1 MVVQAA
7 RVSPLFPLFSPVEHM
22 PCSSW
27 SSARPPCLLGL
38 SPYPHARE
46 LARMAC
52 PIITQYGK
60 ATPPAALLCAAPWTP
75 REVLS
80 ERRCQDSRQPCIVCL
95 EQYFSNL
102 FAIVFLPPSVAVPWG
117 DRHAGETSHR
127 ISLPGAAVRLEPF
140 SHVFLTRPHLELIHH
155 LGGRKGPLI
164 K

>member
-1 MVVQAA
+1 MSPPMVDGRIHLHCYLCKRADRQWWYKPPA
-7 RVSPLFPLFSPVEHM
+7 SLPFFPCSPVEHM

-38 SPYPHARE
+38 SPYPQARE

-75 REVLS
+75 RDVLS

-102 FAIVFLPPSVAVPWG
+102 SFSYLLAWRCLGEIDMRA
-117 DRHAGETSHR
+117 RHPIGSAC
-127 ISLPGAAVRLEPF
+127 
-140 SHVFLTRPHLELIHH
+140 LEL
-155 LGGRKGPLI
+155 LYDSSRSATYS
-164 K
+164 

>member
-102 FAIVFLPPSVAVPWG
+102 SFSYLLAWRCLGEIDMRA
-117 DRHAGETSHR
+117 RHPIGSAC
-127 ISLPGAAVRLEPF
+127 
-140 SHVFLTRPHLELIHH
+140 LEL
-155 LGGRKGPLI
+155 LYDSSRSATYS
-164 K
+164 